1 MKRKLKKL
9 GLLLLLMVHS
19 FVVVCIPVT
28 SWVVALIVKQP
39 WLYMLSAV
47 LYLFVQVPIAVYAMI
62 KKNSIF
68 DKIIDKITHI

>member
-9 GLLLLLMVHS
+9 GWLLLLMLHS

-28 SWVVALIVKQP
+28 SWIVALIVKQP

-47 LYLFVQVPIAVYAMI
+47 LYFFIQVPIAVYAMT

>member
-9 GLLLLLMVHS
+9 GWLLLLMLHS

-39 WLYMLSAV
+39 WLYILSAV
-47 LYLFVQVPIAVYAMI
+47 LYFFIQVPIAVYAMT

-68 DKIIDKITHI
+68 DKIIDKITRI

>member
-47 LYLFVQVPIAVYAMI
+47 LYFFVQIPIAVYAMV

>member
-9 GLLLLLMVHS
+9 GWLLLLMLHS

-39 WLYMLSAV
+39 WLYILSAV
-47 LYLFVQVPIAVYAMI
+47 LYFCVQVPIAVYAMT

-68 DKIIDKITHI
+68 DKIIDKITRI

>member
-39 WLYMLSAV
+39 
-47 LYLFVQVPIAVYAMI
+47 
-62 KKNSIF
+62 
-68 DKIIDKITHI
+68 

>member
-9 GLLLLLMVHS
+9 GWLLLLMLHS

-28 SWVVALIVKQP
+28 SWIVALIVKQP
-39 WLYMLSAV
+39 WLYILSAV
-47 LYLFVQVPIAVYAMI
+47 LYFFVQVPIAVYAMT

-68 DKIIDKITHI
+68 DKIIDKITRI